1 MRRVMAL
8 VLAGGS
14 TRELSVLTDMR
25 AASSLPFG
33 GKYRVIDFT
42 LSNLCNSQIYQV
54 GLLTQ
59 HAPLSLHAHVGIGKP
74 WDLDRREGGV
84 SLLQPYQR
92 QSDARWYLGT
102 ADAVRQ
108 NLDVLRN
115 ARARWALI
123 LPGDLVYKMD
133 YSWMLERHIERNV
146 PVTLAVGTIDP
157 TEGHRYG
164 VVEMD
169 DTDRVTSFREKPTE
183 PSGHLGFMGIACVNV
198 DFLGRELL
206 DNPDAN
212 NLVTDIIQP
221 MVHRGDRIEAYRY
234 EGYWEDVGSVDTYYR
249 ASMELL
255 QDAPRLNLYDPEW
268 VIYTRSE
275 ELPPVRLGAQAE
287 VEASLLANGCTVL
300 GTVEQSL
307 LFPGV
312 RVEEGAVVRNSI
324 LMNGAQVSG
333 GATVDHAIVDKDA
346 RIGANALIGYGE
358 PVPHV
363 DYPALLSRGLSIIG
377 RDAVIPDGTRIGRHA
392 VIDPE
397 ASAKDF
403 DGTPVEPGT
412 WVRRRGR
419 TS

>member
-1 MRRVMAL
+1 MAL

-14 TRELSVLTDMR
+14 TRDLSVLTDMR

-84 SLLQPYQR
+84 SILQPYQR

-146 PVTLAVGTIDP
+146 PMTLAVGAIDP
-157 TEGHRYG
+157 TESHRYG
-164 VVEMD
+164 IVDVD

-183 PSGHLGFMGIACVNV
+183 SPGHLGFMGIACVNV

-206 DNPDAN
+206 DHPEAN
-212 NLVTDIIQP
+212 NLVTEIIQP
-221 MVHRGDRIEAYRY
+221 MVQRGERIEAYRY

-275 ELPPVRLGAQAE
+275 ELPPARLGPQAE

-324 LMNGAQVSG
+324 LLNGAQVAG
-333 GATVDHAIVDKDA
+333 GATVDHAIIDKDA
-346 RIGANALIGYGE
+346 RIGANALIGYGD
-358 PVPHV
+358 PVPHA
-363 DYPALLSRGLSIIG
+363 DYPALLSQGLSIVG

-392 VIDPE
+392 VVDPE
-397 ASAKDF
+397 VSAKDF

-412 WVRRRGR
+412 RVRRSGR
-419 TS
+419 TT

>member
-1 MRRVMAL
+1 MAL

-14 TRELSVLTDMR
+14 TRDLSVLTDMR

-33 GKYRVIDFT
+33 GKFRVIDFT

-84 SLLQPYQR
+84 SILQPYQR

-102 ADAVRQ
+102 ADAMRQ

-146 PVTLAVGTIDP
+146 PLTLAVGTIDP
-157 TEGHRYG
+157 AESHRFG
-164 VVEMD
+164 VVDVDESG
-169 DTDRVTSFREKPTE
+169 RVTRFREKPTD
-183 PSGHLGFMGIACVNV
+183 PAGHVGFMGIACANV
-198 DFLGRELL
+198 DFLTRELQ
-206 DNPDAN
+206 DNPGAN
-212 NLVTDIIQP
+212 NFVTDVIEP
-221 MVHRGDRIEAYRY
+221 MVQRGDRIESYRY
-234 EGYWEDVGSVDTYYR
+234 EGYWEDVGTVDTYYR

-255 QDAPRLNLYDPEW
+255 EDAPRLNLYDPEW

-275 ELPPVRLGAQAE
+275 ELPPVRLGAHAE

-300 GTVEQSL
+300 GTVERSI

-324 LMNGAQVSG
+324 LMNGAIVAG
-333 GATVDHAIVDKDA
+333 GATVDHAIVDKGA

-358 PVPHV
+358 AVPHAE
-363 DYPALLSRGLSIIG
+363 DPALLSRGLSIIG

-392 VIDPE
+392 VVDPE
-397 ASAKDF
+397 AGARDF
-403 DGTPVEPGT
+403 DGTPVEPGSR
-412 WVRRRGR
+412 VRRSGGAA
-419 TS
+419 